1 MKHAD
6 EAMIAFAL
14 KKITRE
20 ELVDALREL
29 PRIPAR
35 VEVQDAVRREAY
47 PGVDADLYEEA
58 FSVSFVPGV
67 APYVLSVSHIRALL
81 PSSVKFDDFLRRF
94 FDEEARK

>member
-14 KKITRE
+14 KKISRD
-20 ELVDALREL
+20 ELIEILREL
-29 PRIPAR
+29 PVTPAY

-47 PGVDADLYEEA
+47 PGVDVELFEEVYP
-58 FSVSFVPGV
+58 FKFVPGP
-67 APYVLSVSHIRALL
+67 APYHLSVSHIRALL

-94 FDEEARK
+94 VVEDRG